1 MFVVATAVPASVL
14 QSIDVQASCRRKS
27 RLACVESDGQ
37 RWGKGRASR
46 RSERVKCREN
56 RRRGVGGKWV
66 HARWKGG
73 ASTASRPTG
82 ACGAGRTGGA
92 EWTPGTH
99 PACRGGRIRWD
110 AGAAKSTR
118 RVDRAPAHA
127 VPWPRIRFGWTTA
140 PRRVCTRGTL
150 TFARLRGRGKSICIQ
165 SKVNHLQLLR
175 LAGLHLPLGAN
186 EVFGAPHLV
195 GNLDR
200 NGSYYVQNTI
210 CTL

>member
-1 MFVVATAVPASVL
+1 M
-14 QSIDVQASCRRKS
+14 
-27 RLACVESDGQ
+27 G
-37 RWGKGRASR
+37 
-46 RSERVKCREN
+46 
-56 RRRGVGGKWV
+56 RRGCKIEEEGG
-66 HARWKGG
+66 
-73 ASTASRPTG
+73 S
-82 ACGAGRTGGA
+82 CAGSCCALG
-92 EWTPGTH
+92 
-99 PACRGGRIRWD
+99 
-110 AGAAKSTR
+110 
-118 RVDRAPAHA
+118 
-127 VPWPRIRFGWTTA
+127 PRIRFGWTTA

-165 SKVNHLQLLR
+165 SKVNHLELLR

>member
-1 MFVVATAVPASVL
+1 MVGCSSNPNFDARRHALIVHLDSRVSFFLSVVATAVPASVL

-37 RWGKGRASR
+37 RWGKGKGRASR

-82 ACGAGRTGGA
+82 ACGAGRTGGP

-110 AGAAKSTR
+110 AGAAKSRR

-127 VPWPRIRFGWTTA
+127 VPWGQGFD
-140 PRRVCTRGTL
+140 
-150 TFARLRGRGKSICIQ
+150 
-165 SKVNHLQLLR
+165 
-175 LAGLHLPLGAN
+175 LAGPQRLG
-186 EVFGAPHLV
+186 EFAP
-195 GNLDR
+195 GGR
-200 NGSYYVQNTI
+200 
-210 CTL
+210 